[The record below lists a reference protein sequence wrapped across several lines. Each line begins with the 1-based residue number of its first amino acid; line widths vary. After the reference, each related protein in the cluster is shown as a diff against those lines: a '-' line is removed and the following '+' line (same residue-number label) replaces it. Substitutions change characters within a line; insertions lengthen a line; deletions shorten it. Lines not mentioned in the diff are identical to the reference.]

1 MPIRIAPTPL
11 GVLACLAVG
20 MAGCSGTGRTTPAGV
35 PPRAPSAPAAPAARS
50 GTAAELEALYLARAD
65 SARMRYTE
73 ADARFVS
80 DMIVHHAQALVM
92 AGWAPGH
99 GAQPSIRTLCAR
111 IVNAQRDE
119 IARMQQWLA
128 ERGRPVPEVV
138 PMDGHAMAH
147 GGTVH
152 DMPGMATPDQLAEL
166 DAARGADFDRLF
178 LRFMIQHHRG
188 AVVMTNQ
195 LLATE
200 GAAQEPQLFKLAA
213 DIHADQLT
221 EIARME
227 RMLASL
233 P

>member
-1 MPIRIAPTPL
+1 M
-11 GVLACLAVG
+11 
-20 MAGCSGTGRTTPAGV
+20 SD
-35 PPRAPSAPAAPAARS
+35 
-50 GTAAELEALYLARAD
+50 AELEALYRARAD
-65 SARMRYTE
+65 SARARYTE

-80 DMIVHHAQALVM
+80 DMIVHHAQALVL
-92 AGWAPGH
+92 AAWAPDH
-99 GAQPSIRTLCAR
+99 GARAAIRTLCAR
-111 IVNAQRDE
+111 ILNAQQDE

-128 ERGRPVPEVV
+128 ERALPVPEV
-138 PMDGHAMAH
+138 MSMGGHAAGH
-147 GGTVH
+147 GGPEH
-152 DMPGMATPDQLAEL
+152 DMPGMLTPDQLAAL

-188 AVVMTNQ
+188 AVVMSER